1 MGLNVFRK
9 RGQQLLLTVEPGTTA
24 DELLEQL
31 QDGITIMVC
40 EIQKKH
46 SLIGV
51 SAPKCLKIT
60 RPEKCAPTDW
70 VSDRP
75 ALTFWRK
82 LLNRLGQRP
91 VADFSQGYR
100 DLQK

>member
-1 MGLNVFRK
+1 MGLNVYRK

-51 SAPKCLKIT
+51 TAPKCLKIT
-60 RPEKCAPTDW
+60 RPEKCGPDEWT
-70 VSDRP
+70 STTPQRLP
-75 ALTFWRK
+75 FWR
-82 LLNRLGQRP
+82 QIFRP
-91 VADFSQGYR
+91 RWQ
-100 DLQK
+100 